1 MTGLEPGGPRRRSV
15 PGRNPG
21 RHRTRNL
28 ALTAVATALA
38 VLLVT
43 APSEAAHTTPRT
55 GFESTAGARWTD
67 EDEERSLLAAA
78 DRHSGRVTVDR
89 IGTTRQGRPLRLVR
103 IGGGRPA
110 TLTVLLVCSQHG
122 DEPAGREVCLE
133 TIRDLAY
140 AMDPATRALLART
153 EILVLPTANP
163 DGLAAGTRGNA
174 DGLDINRDHLALRT
188 AEARVLAAVIRD
200 RAPDVIEDLHEYG
213 ATPPVH
219 DKDLY
224 ALWPRNLNADDG
236 VHDASVRLVERYVR
250 PAARDAGYTSGR
262 YGVRTDPVTGGPL
275 EQTAGDGQERIL
287 RNTAALKHAVGL
299 LVESRADALSEAEQS
314 DPALGR
320 RRRVRSQR
328 AALNA
333 LFAYAD
339 EERDGIRAATAHS
352 RAAGSADVGP
362 VYLGGADN
370 EAAGP
375 GEILTDPPC
384 GYRLTAD
391 RYSGVRDELALHGVT
406 SRPDGDG
413 VYVPLRQPAR
423 KLIPLLLD
431 RRAIYHLTNGQPDT
445 AC

>member
-1 MTGLEPGGPRRRSV
+1 MPIRVRGPRRRSGGG
-15 PGRNPG
+15 PRSG
-21 RHRTRNL
+21 RHRIRNL
-28 ALTAVATALA
+28 TLTALATALVA
-38 VLLVT
+38 LLVT
-43 APSEAAHTTPRT
+43 APSEAAHTPPRT
-55 GFESTAGARWTD
+55 GFESAVGARWTD
-67 EDEERSLLAAA
+67 ADEERSLLAAV
-78 DRHSGRVTVDR
+78 DRHSDRVTVDR

-110 TLTVLLVCSQHG
+110 AVTLLLVCSQHG

-133 TIRDLAY
+133 TIRDLGY
-140 AMDPATRALLART
+140 ATDPATRSLLSRT

-188 AEARVLAAVIRD
+188 AEARALAAVIRD

-213 ATPPVH
+213 ATPPVY

-224 ALWPRNLNADDG
+224 ALWPRSLNADDR
-236 VHDASVRLVERYVR
+236 VHDASERLVERYVR
-250 PAARDAGYTSGR
+250 PAARDAGFSSGR
-262 YGVRTDPVTGGPL
+262 YGVWTDPATGDPL
-275 EQTAGDGQERIL
+275 KQAGGDGQERIL
-287 RNTAALKHAVGL
+287 RNTAALKHAIGL
-299 LVESRADALSEAEQS
+299 LVESRADALSEAEQAE
-314 DPALGR
+314 PARGQ

-328 AALNA
+328 AALDA

-339 EERDGIRAATAHS
+339 QERDRIRAATARS
-352 RAAGSADVGP
+352 RAAGLDDRGP

-370 EAAGP
+370 EAPEPA
-375 GEILTDPPC
+375 EILADPPC

-391 RYSGVRDELALHGVT
+391 RYADVRDELALHGVM

-413 VYVPLRQPAR
+413 VYVPLRQSAR
-423 KLIPLLLD
+423 KLVPLLLD
-431 RRAIYHLTNGQPDT
+431 RRATYRLTNGQPDT